1 MIRILHRDLKP
12 ANIGFDVRG
21 DIKIFDFGLA
31 KELKPCDKVGPDQFH
46 TSGIAGTRRY
56 SMCDPYILHS
66 ITMYYWLNNLIF
78 ILFKVAP
85 EVAQVIPY
93 GLSADVCKFCFP
105 FNFIFHCHSFNC
117 HLY

>member
-56 SMCDPYILHS
+56 SMCDPHILHS
-66 ITMYYWLNNLIF
+66 IKMYYWLNNLIF
-78 ILFKVAP
+78 YSI
-85 EVAQVIPY
+85 Q
-93 GLSADVCKFCFP
+93 
-105 FNFIFHCHSFNC
+105 
-117 HLY
+117 